1 MKERRDISICK
12 LLMKRIVA
20 TFELVSIVYWRNGQ
34 MFSLILLR
42 TAWRGCNY
50 AHFVGEET
58 EAQWLVTEL
67 PGVKAGVWVQVFLAS
82 APGLFPPS
90 HTATQFAKIPA
101 SFLFLLLLLSCLRD
115 WREDIGSCSTE
126 VRKDRSKRL
135 MLHNVARQSREEPD
149 FFMRPS
155 WEYKLVQS
163 YWKTTSSI
171 SQN

>member
-126 VRKDRSKRL
+126 VRKDLSPPQVKPRGSLKGATGSEGCSSL
-135 MLHNVARQSREEPD
+135 ALQHWLEFVQNARA
-149 FFMRPS
+149 
-155 WEYKLVQS
+155 
-163 YWKTTSSI
+163 SSV
-171 SQN
+171 S